1 MTLTKAEEIFGFENR
16 KRTESW
22 RNPSLAGFVQDY
34 HRGVHIRGLYSY
46 ICVRVSIAADLSTL
60 ILSQH
65 KALRQV
71 ATTNLKG
78 RGSLRN
84 RLSLLL
90 IFDLCSCRATKKWTA
105 AAGTVFCN

>member
-1 MTLTKAEEIFGFENR
+1 MTLTKAEEIFVFENR

-34 HRGVHIRGLYSY
+34 HRGLHIRGLYSY
-46 ICVRVSIAADLSTL
+46 IRVRVSIAADLSTL

-78 RGSLRN
+78 WGKSKKQVEP
-84 RLSLLL
+84 
-90 IFDLCSCRATKKWTA
+90 FTDL
-105 AAGTVFCN
+105 

>member
-1 MTLTKAEEIFGFENR
+1 MTLTKAEEIFLFENR

-46 ICVRVSIAADLSTL
+46 IRVRVSTAADLSTL

-78 RGSLRN
+78 G
-84 RLSLLL
+84 
-90 IFDLCSCRATKKWTA
+90 
-105 AAGTVFCN
+105 GV